1 MLILFCTFPRC
12 ARVYVY
18 FMSIFLSIC
27 LPTCRSARLLLWV
40 LCHFTRFARLV
51 WSRFQ
56 GSPSLFIQG
65 VYSRCWFKVLIQGV
79 YSRCL
84 FKVFIQGVYSRCFVY
99 CLFLLSAR
107 LCAWLPPCLSVCLW
121 WWRVRVW
128 GCMCVFVFEVWVST
142 CLRAFAYTCACVSIC
157 VCAFAFVCVF
167 VCACLRARGDA
178 RVHLRARKY
187 WQILRSIFSNICFQ
201 YFGNVCTNVGTIY
214 SIIKWKRFKYWTCA
228 RRWNSPHYRHRF
240 VLKFVLS
247 SYICCALD
255 VSCGRY
261 RWWLRGTN
269 MCEYVNQ
276 LASAERK
283 KYMMT
288 QTRVR
293 RSQVR
298 MAGAARRG
306 TARPRI
312 L

>member
-65 VYSRCWFKVLIQGV
+65 VYSRCLFKVFIQGV
-79 YSRCL
+79 YSRCI
-84 FKVFIQGVYSRCFVY
+84 FKVFMQGVYSRCFVY

-142 CLRAFAYTCACVSIC
+142 CLRAFAYTCACVSTC

-167 VCACLRARGDA
+167 MCACLRARGDA

-187 WQILRSIFSNICFQ
+187 WQILRSIFFNICFQ
-201 YFGNVCTNVGTIY
+201 YFCNVCISVGTIY
-214 SIIKWKRFKYWTCA
+214 FTKMKKIWI
-228 RRWNSPHYRHRF
+228 
-240 VLKFVLS
+240 LKVCSKVKQPALQASLSFESVSS

-269 MCEYVNQ
+269 LCVCVKQ
-276 LASAERK
+276 LAVALRK
-283 KYMMT
+283 KLQSVNPQSKT
-288 QTRVR
+288 N
-293 RSQVR
+293 
-298 MAGAARRG
+298 ALW
-306 TARPRI
+306 I
-312 L
+312 D

>member
-12 ARVYVY
+12 ARVCVY

-27 LPTCRSARLLLWV
+27 LPTCLSARLLLWV

-56 GSPSLFIQG
+56 FSSPSFFIQG
-65 VYSRCWFKVLIQGV
+65 DMIIVYFC
-79 YSRCL
+79 
-84 FKVFIQGVYSRCFVY
+84 
-99 CLFLLSAR
+99 LSAR
-107 LCAWLPPCLSVCLW
+107 LSACLPPCLSVCLW

-142 CLRAFAYTCACVSIC
+142 CLRAFAYTCACVSIF
-157 VCAFAFVCVF
+157 VCAFAIVRVL

-201 YFGNVCTNVGTIY
+201 YFCNVCINVGTIY
-214 SIIKWKRFKYWTCA
+214 FTKMKKIWI
-228 RRWNSPHYRHRF
+228 
-240 VLKFVLS
+240 LKVCSKVKQPALQASLSFESVSS

-269 MCEYVNQ
+269 LCVCVKQ
-276 LASAERK
+276 LAVAVRK
-283 KYMMT
+283 KLQSVNPQSKT
-288 QTRVR
+288 N
-293 RSQVR
+293 
-298 MAGAARRG
+298 ALW
-306 TARPRI
+306 I
-312 L
+312 D